1 MRNQYPG
8 KCYRCGE
15 TVAAGAGHFER
26 HNGGWRTQHANCAI
40 VHRRTKHNALAARQE
55 PSA

>member
-15 TVAAGAGHFER
+15 IVKPKQGHFER
-26 HNGGWRTQHANCAI
+26 HNGSWRVQHANCAI
-40 VHRRTKHNALAARQE
+40 VNRKRPQLA
-55 PSA
+55 